1 MINSMGIS
9 SPTFT
14 TAFVQRML
22 REMPCAF
29 VPTIG
34 GLPDS
39 AATSIPFTAS
49 HPKTRIPLMV
59 FIFIPLATESFPR
72 NALRLP
78 DHPLELLRPGIS
90 PIDLRHATDVAEQS
104 VGRDFSRVGTRR
116 QPLRQCARCS
126 GQPHRGAGLLQ
137 RHRVAVEPHVP
148 RVLAVIRRAGNP
160 EADAH
165 RAKRAGAV
173 GIYFHRV
180 ERVAD

>member
-22 REMPCAF
+22 SEMPCSF

-49 HPKTRIPLMV
+49 HPKTRIRLMV

-78 DHPLELLRPGIS
+78 DHPFQLLRAGVS
-90 PIDLRHATDVAEQS
+90 PIDLRHATAVRAQS
-104 VGRDFSRVGTRR
+104 LAREFSGIWTRR
-116 QPLRQCARCS
+116 QLHSHRARRG
-126 GQPHRGAGLLQ
+126 GQPHR
-137 RHRVAVEPHVP
+137 
-148 RVLAVIRRAGNP
+148 RAG
-160 EADAH
+160 
-165 RAKRAGAV
+165 
-173 GIYFHRV
+173 
-180 ERVAD
+180 

>member
-22 REMPCAF
+22 SEMPCSF

-39 AATSIPFTAS
+39 AATSIPFAAS
-49 HPKTRIPLMV
+49 HPKARIRLIV

-78 DHPLELLRPGIS
+78 DHPFQLLRPGVR
-90 PIDLRHATDVAEQS
+90 PIDLRHATEIAEQP
-104 VGRDFSRVGTRR
+104 VGRDFGRVWARR
-116 QPLRQCARCS
+116 QPLRQRAR
-126 GQPHRGAGLLQ
+126 R
-137 RHRVAVEPHVP
+137 
-148 RVLAVIRRAGNP
+148 
-160 EADAH
+160 
-165 RAKRAGAV
+165 
-173 GIYFHRV
+173 
-180 ERVAD
+180 